1 MALRVKA
8 GVIDSFREVRKMEHS
23 GNTSEKANARVERRG
38 EVPLVRMIDIHKWF
52 GKVCA
57 LRGVNFE
64 VKQNE
69 IVGLVGDNG
78 AGKSTLIKILS
89 GFHLADRGEI
99 HFEGN
104 RVYIHNPKD
113 AKRLGIETVYQEQA
127 LAPHVSIA
135 RNVFMGR
142 EPSRFIGFMN
152 RKKMY
157 EDSMDTISKLGLR
170 IRDTDVAVEALS
182 GGQRQ
187 GVAIAR
193 VLYFKAK
200 LVILDEPTMA
210 LSVKESQQV
219 MEFMKHLKEEGIS
232 VVFITHNIFH
242 AYNIADR
249 FVILSHGEGLADLRK
264 EETSIDHLI
273 ELITIGRREQV
284 TS

>member
-1 MALRVKA
+1 
-8 GVIDSFREVRKMEHS
+8 MES
-23 GNTSEKANARVERRG
+23 VEKESSKDEQKTPLGEKSEG
-38 EVPLVRMIDIHKWF
+38 DTPLVRMVDIHKWF

-64 VKQNE
+64 VKHNE
-69 IVGLVGDNG
+69 ILGLVGDNG

-99 HFEGN
+99 YFEG
-104 RVYIHNPKD
+104 RRAYINNPKD

-127 LAPHVSIA
+127 LAPHISIA

-142 EPSRFIGFMN
+142 EPSRFLGFMD

-157 EDSMDTISKLGLR
+157 DDTMDTISKLGLR
-170 IRDTDVAVEALS
+170 IRDTEVAVEALS

-210 LSVKESQQV
+210 LSVKESRQV
-219 MEFMKHLKEEGIS
+219 MDFMKHLKEEGIS

-249 FVILSHGEGLADLRK
+249 FFILSHGEGLADLKR

-273 ELITIGRREQV
+273 ELITSGRVREM
-284 TS
+284 TN